1 MLDLQK
7 AIKLIIEKYIAQ
19 MIPLTQTA
27 TEGTSYAYLESI
39 RRFNL
44 GDTVVIRNSD
54 TVDAELLTVS
64 GINQLEKRLIFEEEL
79 TQDWDI
85 SGGFIQK
92 LIGFSS
98 GNQEFLKA
106 VYLGDP
112 AVIQQYPAITVD
124 AKSLSSEWLT
134 LESTREKFEIDITV
148 YIDGLAYYESQYA
161 LMHAYVKA
169 IRRSLFRSLYPL
181 VQPYFS
187 TTLIEDAAAGES
199 TIQVTDPDFTS
210 CTHGSWI
217 FLESED
223 HLIPNRVIEDM
234 GGGTLQLLRP
244 LAQSFSV
251 GDTVIMPQRHFFN
264 AIPHTTN
271 YGTVNKGTMLK
282 AAQISYT
289 AEEEVRRLVPYVD
302 PLTF

>member
-7 AIKLIIEKYIAQ
+7 AIKLVIERYIAQ
-19 MIPLTQTA
+19 MVPLTQTVTA
-27 TEGTSYAYLESI
+27 GTNHAYVESI
-39 RRFNL
+39 RRFSL
-44 GDTVVIRNSD
+44 GDTVVIRNSG
-54 TVDAELLTVS
+54 TVDAELLNVS
-64 GINQLEKRLIFEEEL
+64 GVNQSEKRLIFEEEL
-79 TQDWDI
+79 DQDWDV
-85 SGGFIQK
+85 SGGYIQK

-148 YIDGLAYYESQYA
+148 YIDGLAYYESQYE

-169 IRRSLFRSLYPL
+169 IRMSLFRSLYPL

-199 TIQVTDPDFTS
+199 TIQVNDPDFTS
-210 CTHGSWI
+210 CARGSWV
-217 FLESED
+217 FLESVD
-223 HLIPNRVIEDM
+223 HLIPNRIIEDM
-234 GGGTLQLLRP
+234 GGGTMRLLRQ
-244 LAQSFSV
+244 LAQNFSV

-264 AIPHTTN
+264 TIPHTTN

-282 AAQISYT
+282 AAQISYK
-289 AEEEVRRLVPYVD
+289 AEEETRRMVPYVD